1 MIKITDSNKLD
12 IARVYSYKLLDDM
25 DYDTLYSFAYSML
38 VDNKE
43 SMSNEGL
50 ENEIL
55 DYYPE
60 ILENN

>member
-12 IARVYSYKLLDDM
+12 IARVYSCKLLDDM

-43 SMSNEGL
+43 NMSNEGL

-60 ILENN
+60 ILED